1 MALARKMAI
10 FRAVGRRAGTRSHF
24 PESPV
29 GMPLLV
35 ILLLRALAC
44 VAVRPRTPQILYG
57 TTGTLA
63 LMIAI
68 VLVLVMG
75 GVLPW

>member
-1 MALARKMAI
+1 MGI
-10 FRAVGRRAGTRSHF
+10 I
-24 PESPV
+24 
-29 GMPLLV
+29 LV
-35 ILLLRALAC
+35 VVLLLLILGC
-44 VAVRPRTPQILYG
+44 VAVRPRSPQVLYG

-63 LMIAI
+63 LMIAV